1 MESHTDWI
9 MGFPCQPPRPVGRH
23 LKNYE
28 GSTTQEQC
36 LAWSCSGRG
45 DSTVSAPSQSI
56 IGRSRRQKG
65 DRKKHSFLTAQAPF
79 PPDDHPMEGAVP
91 ARTCLLAKAAAY
103 LGAIRFQ
110 PRERLLSP
118 PLIALWPGLQLP
130 HSAAISAAAS
140 ESGAGHRSHRLCC
153 VQGRGHSH

>member
-1 MESHTDWI
+1 M
-9 MGFPCQPPRPVGRH
+9 
-23 LKNYE
+23 
-28 GSTTQEQC
+28 
-36 LAWSCSGRG
+36 
-45 DSTVSAPSQSI
+45 SAPSQSI

-65 DRKKHSFLTAQAPF
+65 EKHSFPTAQVPF

-110 PRERLLSP
+110 PWERLLSP

-130 HSAAISAAAS
+130 HSAAISAAAD
-140 ESGAGHRSHRLCC
+140 ESGAGHRSDRLCC